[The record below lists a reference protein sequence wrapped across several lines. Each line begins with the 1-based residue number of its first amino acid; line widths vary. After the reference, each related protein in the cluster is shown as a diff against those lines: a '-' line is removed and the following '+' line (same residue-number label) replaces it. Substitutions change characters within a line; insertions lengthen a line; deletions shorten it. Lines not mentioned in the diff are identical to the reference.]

1 MSYEIIKSFKVDRK
15 NLIIKATYQVSNVR
29 DWNNRR
35 ITEVFEQRYDTIE
48 EFESQLICWADNY
61 LAGTAHF
68 APSMTFAKRVECLHE
83 NGLTIDKHKYSDIDW
98 QWFEVIDSSLT
109 RKILSGEVKPKNVII
124 EKIKNKGDDYVYTNR

>member
-35 ITEVFEQRYDTIE
+35 ITEVFEQQYDTIE

-61 LAGTAHF
+61 LAGTAQF
-68 APSMTFAKRVECLHE
+68 APSMTFAKRVEWLHE

-98 QWFEVIDSSLT
+98 KWFEVIDSSLT
-109 RKILSGEVKPKNVII
+109 RKILSGEVKPKNV
-124 EKIKNKGDDYVYTNR
+124 KIKKIS